1 MNIIQNSFN
10 CRNWNK
16 FSSQIFL
23 FIVLCGSFFFSACST
38 DPREV
43 KWDYKI
49 DFGDE
54 IVVGVMKIEPA
65 DNNMS
70 VTMFSYDWGTLE
82 LEQVVFEHDKLSGVH
97 DRFELEGTFAKE
109 EFKGKIS
116 NEEGSF
122 TIVATRQSKK
132 KYTIDRSH
140 VVYLLPESDLA
151 PSEKKY

>member
-1 MNIIQNSFN
+1 MNTIQHSFT
-10 CRNWNK
+10 CRNWSK

-23 FIVLCGSFFFSACST
+23 SIVLSGSFFFSACST
-38 DPREV
+38 DPKEV

-54 IVVGVMKIEPA
+54 IAAGVMKIKPA
-65 DNNMS
+65 DNNIS

-82 LEQVVFEHDKLSGVH
+82 LEQVVFEHDRLSGVH
-97 DRFELEGTFAKE
+97 DRFELEGTFANE

-122 TIVATRQSKK
+122 TIVASRQ
-132 KYTIDRSH
+132 
-140 VVYLLPESDLA
+140 
-151 PSEKKY
+151 SEKKRNIQLTARMLPT